1 MTATAAR
8 SSTRR
13 MAVFDLD
20 GTLSWDDTLRAYL
33 VYALKHRPVR
43 LARLWDTPWLALRFA
58 LTRDRGALKSAL
70 VQRVLGGLSRETI
83 ATITL
88 NFLSTHWELLMR
100 ADAINALRRHR
111 ADGDYV
117 VLMSA
122 STDCYVSRIGERLE
136 VNEVICTT
144 LRWEADILH
153 GGLTSPNCHG
163 PEKTRHLNRLRREHP
178 GVHITAYGN
187 AASDIEHLVAADEGM
202 LTNGS
207 PSAQRQAIAQGLRCI
222 EWR

>member
-1 MTATAAR
+1 MTDTAVRPPA
-8 SSTRR
+8 RR

-33 VYALKHRPVR
+33 VYALKRRPGR
-43 LARLWDTPWLALRFA
+43 LVRLWDTPWLAVRFA
-58 LTRDRGALKSAL
+58 LRRDRGELKSAL
-70 VQRVLGGLSRETI
+70 LQRVVGGLSRVTI
-83 ATITL
+83 AGLTRG
-88 NFLSTHWELLMR
+88 FLGTYWELLMR
-100 ADAINALRRHR
+100 ADALSALRRHR

-122 STDCYVSRIGERLE
+122 STDCYVSSIGERLE

-144 LRWEADILH
+144 LRWEADTLH

-163 PEKTRHLNRLRREHP
+163 SEKTRHLHRLRREHP

-187 AASDIEHLVAADEGM
+187 AVSDIEHLVAADVGL

-207 PSAQRQAIAQGLRCI
+207 TSAQRQALARGLRCL